1 MRIIGNDPS
10 VPRQTHEVA
19 SGTLTNGK
27 TVILNAD
34 GTVSVVSETSG
45 GAGSF
50 AQYSASQYQS
60 VGTFDSTNNKV
71 VIAYNKHGDSFHA
84 DAIVG
89 TVSGSSISFG
99 TAVEFNAAHSDNLS
113 IGFDANAG
121 KVLIAW
127 SASGSGR
134 AIVGTVSGTSISFGS
149 SVEFNSGGSATQ
161 TAPIV
166 YDANAQKLVIFYRND
181 GNSYYGT
188 AIVATISG
196 TSVSF
201 GTRVVF
207 VSNGFT
213 YPTGAAYHAA
223 AQKVVCIFQDWGSS
237 LNDFKPYGIVGTV
250 SGTSISFGSAV
261 AIDSSTGDEPSCA
274 YDSVNQKIVA
284 SFYNDGGTNKITAAV
299 GTVSGTS
306 ISFGTPV
313 GMGTSIGSSEVAY
326 LSSVYDSGT
335 GRVVFSYRDS
345 NKGYVVTALVSGTS
359 LTASTPVATTTFNI
373 ERGFLTY
380 DSNSSKLVVG
390 WRDNTSSPFPGKA
403 ATVVP
408 IGSTDA
414 GSYIG
419 VAAEAISNTATGSIT
434 INGGINE
441 GQSSLAIGTVY
452 YVADNGTL
460 QTTNNGRKI
469 GKAITATKI
478 LVNSN
483 MSGDEMNAYLG
494 GLV

>member
-1 MRIIGNDPS
+1 MM
-10 VPRQTHEVA
+10 
-19 SGTLTNGK
+19 
-27 TVILNAD
+27 
-34 GTVSVVSETSG
+34 
-45 GAGSF
+45 
-50 AQYSASQYQS
+50 
-60 VGTFDSTNNKV
+60 
-71 VIAYNKHGDSFHA
+71 
-84 DAIVG
+84 
-89 TVSGSSISFG
+89 
-99 TAVEFNAAHSDNLS
+99 
-113 IGFDANAG
+113 
-121 KVLIAW
+121 
-127 SASGSGR
+127 
-134 AIVGTVSGTSISFGS
+134 
-149 SVEFNSGGSATQ
+149 
-161 TAPIV
+161 
-166 YDANAQKLVIFYRND
+166 
-181 GNSYYGT
+181 
-188 AIVATISG
+188 
-196 TSVSF
+196 
-201 GTRVVF
+201 
-207 VSNGFT
+207 
-213 YPTGAAYHAA
+213 
-223 AQKVVCIFQDWGSS
+223 
-237 LNDFKPYGIVGTV
+237 
-250 SGTSISFGSAV
+250 
-261 AIDSSTGDEPSCA
+261 
-274 YDSVNQKIVA
+274 
-284 SFYNDGGTNKITAAV
+284 GGTNKITAAV

-313 GMGTSIGSSEVAY
+313 GMGTSIGSSETAY

-419 VAAEAISNTATGSIT
+419 VAAEAISNTATFGSIT

>member
-1 MRIIGNDPS
+1 MLRVIGNNQNL
-10 VPRQTHEVA
+10 PRQEHAVA
-19 SGTLTNGK
+19 SGTLPNGK
-27 TVILNAD
+27 PVVVNAD
-34 GTVSVVSETSG
+34 GTVSVVSETPG

-50 AQYSASQYQS
+50 VQYSSSLYQS
-60 VGTFDSTNNKV
+60 VGTYDSTNNKV
-71 VIAYNKHGDSFHA
+71 VVAYNKHTDSFHA

-99 TAVEFNAAHSDNLS
+99 TAVEFNAAYSDNLS

-166 YDANAQKLVIFYRND
+166 YDASSQKMVLIYRDD

-201 GTRVVF
+201 GTKVVF

-237 LNDFKPYGIVGTV
+237 NNDFKPYGIVGTV

-261 AIDSSTGDEPSCA
+261 AIGSGVGDEPSCA

-313 GMGTSIGSSEVAY
+313 GMGTSIGSSQVAY
-326 LSSVYDSGT
+326 LTSVYDSGT

-359 LTASTPVATTTFNI
+359 LTASTPVATTTFNM
-373 ERGFLTY
+373 ERGFIVY

-390 WRDNTSSPFPGKA
+390 LRDNTSSPFPGKA

-408 IGSTDA
+408 ASTTNIT
-414 GSYIG
+414 SENYIG
-419 VAAEAISNTATGSIT
+419 ITRSGAASGAGAIIDTQGAIADNLSGLTA
-434 INGGINE
+434 
-441 GQSSLAIGTVY
+441 GQSY
-452 YVADNGTL
+452 YVQTDGTL
-460 QTTNNGRKI
+460 GTTAADPSVFAGT
-469 GKAITATKI
+469 AVSATKLI
-478 LVNSN
+478 VK
-483 MSGDEMNAYLG
+483 G
-494 GLV
+494 